1 MNALKNIAKNI
12 QSLDE
17 KKILFTVYKSKR
29 VSNFII
35 DLNRIGQLFNQGIDT
50 KGNVIGRYS
59 IVTETVYNQNKKAGT
74 PYTLKDTGEF
84 YDSFRF
90 FLIPNGFML
99 DADTFKDGADLQER
113 WGANLIGLTDESI
126 EMVVYKILENTK
138 DPILK
143 SLLARN

>member
-1 MNALKNIAKNI
+1 MNALKNIARNI

-84 YDSFRF
+84 Y
-90 FLIPNGFML
+90 
-99 DADTFKDGADLQER
+99 ATFKIKVNSNADFVISYAES
-113 WGANLIGLTDESI
+113 WGLWEALFLKKPIIIINLF
-126 EMVVYKILENTK
+126 NHF
-138 DPILK
+138 
-143 SLLARN
+143 R

>member
-50 KGNVIGRYS
+50 KGKVIGRYS

-84 YDSFRF
+84 Y
-90 FLIPNGFML
+90 
-99 DADTFKDGADLQER
+99 ATFKIKVNSNADFVIS
-113 WGANLIGLTDESI
+113 ANTIKGEDDLLNYSNDLLGLTKPSLNELI
-126 EMVVYKILENTK
+126 KEILPFVIRETRK
-138 DPILK
+138 TIFK
-143 SLLARN
+143 